1 MPFLF
6 FDPTVIFLIPAFIL
20 MIWAQSSV
28 KGAFNRYSKVRSV
41 TNFTGASLA
50 KFLMESAGI
59 YDVGIERIPGKLSDH
74 FDPKA
79 KVVRLSTYD
88 DNSVAALGVAAHEI
102 GHVIQDHNRYFPL
115 VIRNTIVPVANIGSN
130 LGWIL
135 ALMGFFFSFPN
146 LILIGIWF
154 YLAAVAFTLIT
165 LPVELDAS
173 KRAIKLLE
181 VNVSMPESELNGV
194 KRVLRAA
201 AMTYVAAVL
210 ASIGNL
216 LRLIFLYNMMDER

>member
-1 MPFLF
+1 MPFFF
-6 FDPTVIFLIPAFIL
+6 FDPTMIFLIPAIIL
-20 MIWAQSSV
+20 MIWAQSAV
-28 KGAFNRYSKVRSV
+28 KGAFNKYSRVRST

-59 YDVGIERIPGKLSDH
+59 YDVGIEKIPGKLSDH

-102 GHVIQDHNRYFPL
+102 GHVIQNHNRYFPL
-115 VIRNTIVPVANIGSN
+115 IIRNTIVPVANIGSN

-135 ALMGFFFSFPN
+135 AIIGLFFAAPN

-181 VNVSMPESELNGV
+181 VNVSMPEDELYGV
-194 KRVLRAA
+194 KKVLRAA

-216 LRLIFLYNMMDER
+216 LRLLFLYNMMDER

>member
-1 MPFLF
+1 MPFFF
-6 FDPTVIFLIPAFIL
+6 FDPTMIFLIPAILL
-20 MIWAQSSV
+20 MIWAQSAV
-28 KGAFNRYSKVRSV
+28 NGAFRRFSKIRST
-41 TNFTGASLA
+41 TNFTGATLA
-50 KFLMESAGI
+50 KFLMDSAGI
-59 YDVGIERIPGKLSDH
+59 YDVGIEKIPGNLSDH
-74 FDPKA
+74 FDPRS

-88 DNSVAALGVAAHEI
+88 SNSVAALGVAAHEV
-102 GHVIQDHNRYFPL
+102 GHVIQYHEHYFPL
-115 VIRNTIVPVANIGSN
+115 VIRNAIVPVANIGSN

-135 ALMGFFFSFPN
+135 ALAGFFFYTPN
-146 LILIGIWF
+146 LILAGIWL

-173 KRAIKLLE
+173 RRAVKLLE
-181 VNVSMPESELNGV
+181 VNISMPEDELYGV
-194 KRVLRAA
+194 KKVLRAA

>member
-1 MPFLF
+1 MPFFF
-6 FDPTVIFLIPAFIL
+6 FDPTIIFLIPAIIL
-20 MIWAQSSV
+20 MIWAQSAV
-28 KGAFNRYSKVRSV
+28 QGAFNRYSKIRST
-41 TNFTGASLA
+41 TNFTGATLA
-50 KFLMESAGI
+50 KFLMDSAGI
-59 YDVGIERIPGKLSDH
+59 YDVGIEKIPGNLSDH
-74 FDPKA
+74 FDPRS

-88 DNSVAALGVAAHEI
+88 SNSVAALGVAAHEI
-102 GHVIQDHNRYFPL
+102 GHVIQHHEHYFPL

-135 ALMGFFFSFPN
+135 ALAGFFFYTPN
-146 LILIGIWF
+146 LILAGIWL

-173 KRAIKLLE
+173 RRAIKLLE
-181 VNVSMPESELNGV
+181 INVSMPEDELYGV
-194 KRVLRAA
+194 KKVLRAA